1 MMEKQIFALV
11 AGITKSHQ
19 VSEKTV
25 SELENIKNFSH
36 RGFPNEIRWDWISS
50 DWDGTESVE
59 GVSSYLFIVSV
70 ICGAA
75 IILSLFVAVCICI
88 CLGCTNS
95 DSEENSKEG
104 YQTFA
109 S

>member
-25 SELENIKNFSH
+25 SELEEIKNFSH
-36 RGFPNEIRWDWISS
+36 RGFPSKIRWDWISS

-59 GVSSYLFIVSV
+59 GISTYLFVVTI
-70 ICGAA
+70 ICGSA
-75 IILSLFVAVCICI
+75 IILALFVALCI
-88 CLGCTNS
+88 CLCLACTKS
-95 DSEENSKEG
+95 DSEDSKEG
-104 YQTFA
+104 YQQIA